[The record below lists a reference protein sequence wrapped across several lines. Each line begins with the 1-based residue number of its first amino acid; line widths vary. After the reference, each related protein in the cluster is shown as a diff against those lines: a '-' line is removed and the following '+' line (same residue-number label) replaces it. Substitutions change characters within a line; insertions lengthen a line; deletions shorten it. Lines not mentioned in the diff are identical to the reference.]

1 MLRLRLMANDDKEV
15 CKGDTIIGTAPAG
28 REKLFLTGHK
38 GGSSSVAK
46 AGRLGSY
53 NRATEGHTQELFRA
67 RLEAC
72 GYSTHAGGESGGLVR
87 MLCQS
92 EAGCGPAATERT
104 ELN

>member
-53 NRATEGHTQELFRA
+53 NRATEGHHRSSSGHA
-67 RLEAC
+67 SRL
-72 GYSTHAGGESGGLVR
+72 
-87 MLCQS
+87 
-92 EAGCGPAATERT
+92 AATPRT
-104 ELN
+104 LEESLGGSYGCYASRRLAVVPPQLNELN